1 MVCLIWSKGRAPGI
15 SSAWPVWVLRMMV
28 PGVPVIPAASPAESW
43 LVIYSAV
50 SSPSRHELS
59 ALLLTPRLIAMSVA
73 WSTVMV

>member
-43 LVIYSAV
+43 
-50 SSPSRHELS
+50 
-59 ALLLTPRLIAMSVA
+59 VA
-73 WSTVMV
+73 I